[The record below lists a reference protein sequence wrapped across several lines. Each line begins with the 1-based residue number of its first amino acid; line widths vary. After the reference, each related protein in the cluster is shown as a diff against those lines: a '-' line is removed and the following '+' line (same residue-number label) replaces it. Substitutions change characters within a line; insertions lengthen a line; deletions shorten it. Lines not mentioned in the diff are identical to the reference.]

1 MQSGALLS
9 QSRCASTGVLR
20 AHRQSVATGCSSN
33 CAGAQVSV
41 PSSPCKAERCYHSRV
56 VRLLECCEPTD
67 SRWRQAAAVTAQE
80 LKCLCPA
87 RHAKRSA
94 AITVALCVYWSV
106 ASPQTVGGDR
116 LQQ

>member
-9 QSRCASTGVLR
+9 QSRWASTGVLR

-33 CAGAQVSV
+33 CAGGQVSV

-80 LKCLCPA
+80 CPA
-87 RHAKRSA
+87 RHAKLSA
-94 AITVALCVYWSV
+94 AITVALGVYWSV

>member
-9 QSRCASTGVLR
+9 QSRWASTGVLR

-33 CAGAQVSV
+33 CTGV
-41 PSSPCKAERCYHSRV
+41 PSSSCKAERCYHSRV
-56 VRLLECCEPTD
+56 GRLLECCEPTD

-94 AITVALCVYWSV
+94 AITVALGVYWSV